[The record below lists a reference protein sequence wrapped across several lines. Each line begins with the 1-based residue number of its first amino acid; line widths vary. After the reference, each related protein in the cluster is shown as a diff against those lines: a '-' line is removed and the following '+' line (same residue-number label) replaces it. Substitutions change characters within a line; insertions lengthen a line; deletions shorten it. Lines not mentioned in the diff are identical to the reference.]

1 MEEEGAQNIVEAA
14 VAERQGERIRR
25 NTRRRCPAQVRRA
38 VIERHHGRAAV
49 RRADPLSN
57 IAGRRTHIEQGKSFR
72 RSDEGSKDP
81 QRHAVS
87 SEPTVDASQV
97 AQIPF
102 GLCGRRRFQTFGD
115 NHEAYADQFA
125 GITGISADTFDE
137 AFYDEYKDV
146 FATSDIAEFAQA
158 AWELENN
165 LAATYTKLFTSLEA
179 VESQTVVASIV
190 VINGRM
196 ATVLADL
203 AGVSSDLDLVFDPPA
218 EIITLPES
226 QQS

>member
-1 MEEEGAQNIVEAA
+1 MTPKGHSPVDLESAQTATSRRSLMGALGVAGLASA
-14 VAERQGERIRR
+14 VALAVARPVSAAPYSPTVEDSAILEQALQIELAAKLLYADALAAGL
-25 NTRRRCPAQVRRA
+25 TDAAAQVA
-38 VIERHHGRAAV
+38 E
-49 RRADPLSN
+49 
-57 IAGRRTHIEQGKSFR
+57 
-72 RSDEGSKDP
+72 
-81 QRHAVS
+81 
-87 SEPTVDASQV
+87 
-97 AQIPF
+97 
-102 GLCGRRRFQTFGD
+102 TFGA

-203 AGVSSDLDLVFDPPA
+203 AGVSSDLDLLFDPPA

>member
-1 MEEEGAQNIVEAA
+1 MTPKGHSPVDLESAQTATSRRSLMGALGVAGLASA
-14 VAERQGERIRR
+14 VALAVARPVSAAPYSPTAEDSAVLEQALQIELAAKRLYGDALAAGL
-25 NTRRRCPAQVRRA
+25 TDVAAQVA
-38 VIERHHGRAAV
+38 E
-49 RRADPLSN
+49 
-57 IAGRRTHIEQGKSFR
+57 
-72 RSDEGSKDP
+72 
-81 QRHAVS
+81 
-87 SEPTVDASQV
+87 
-97 AQIPF
+97 
-102 GLCGRRRFQTFGD
+102 TFGA

-146 FATSDIAEFAQA
+146 FATSDVAEFAQA

-165 LAATYTKLFTSLEA
+165 LAATYTKLFTSLES
-179 VESQTVVASIV
+179 VGSQTVVASIV

>member
-1 MEEEGAQNIVEAA
+1 MTPKGHSPVDLESAQTATSRRSLLGALGVAGLASAAALA
-14 VAERQGERIRR
+14 VARPVSAAPYSPTAEDSAILEQALQIELAAKRLYGDALAAGL
-25 NTRRRCPAQVRRA
+25 TDVAAQVA
-38 VIERHHGRAAV
+38 
-49 RRADPLSN
+49 
-57 IAGRRTHIEQGKSFR
+57 
-72 RSDEGSKDP
+72 
-81 QRHAVS
+81 
-87 SEPTVDASQV
+87 
-97 AQIPF
+97 
-102 GLCGRRRFQTFGD
+102 QTFGD

-125 GITGISADTFDE
+125 GITGISADTYDE

-165 LAATYTKLFTSLEA
+165 LAATYTKLFTSLES

-203 AGVSSDLDLVFDPPA
+203 AGVSSDLDLLFDPPA
-218 EIITLPES
+218 EIITLPEP